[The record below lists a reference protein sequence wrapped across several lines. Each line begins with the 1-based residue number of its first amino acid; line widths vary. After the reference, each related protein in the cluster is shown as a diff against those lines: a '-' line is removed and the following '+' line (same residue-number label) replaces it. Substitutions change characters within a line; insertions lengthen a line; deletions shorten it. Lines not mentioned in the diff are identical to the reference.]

1 MGGGVFALLGFKKQQ
16 RRSHESA
23 ARPGHRQKR
32 HEAEQSRP
40 RQLSRKSYE
49 EEMEPWQR
57 KVRRTDED
65 HGRWISG
72 LDVDRKAE
80 EFIDR
85 IHKKLNPDHCL
96 EVM

>member
-23 ARPGHRQKR
+23 ARPGHRQKG

>member
-16 RRSHESA
+16 RRGHESA
-23 ARPGHRQKR
+23 AQPGHRQKG
-32 HEAEQSRP
+32 HEAAQSRP

-65 HGRWISG
+65 HGRWVSG

-85 IHKKLNPDHCL
+85 FHKKMNPDHGL
-96 EVM
+96 EAI